1 MNRRNV
7 KFYRNEQDIAP
18 IQEFLRDLPL
28 QARQKVSWTL
38 KVVQEMERVPK
49 EYLKKLHGTEDIWE
63 IRVESFGTAIRLL
76 GFFDEGHLIILTN
89 GFSKKSQK
97 TPQKEI
103 RLAEE
108 RKQDYIK
115 RRNKT

>member
-1 MNRRNV
+1 MNRRDV
-7 KFYRNEQDIAP
+7 KFYRNEKGIAP
-18 IQEFLRDLPL
+18 IQDFLRDLPL

-49 EYLKKLHGTEDIWE
+49 EYLKKLHGTEEIWE
-63 IRVESFGTAIRLL
+63 IRVASFGVAIRLL
-76 GFFDEGHLIILTN
+76 GFFDDGQLIILTN

-103 RLAEE
+103 HLAEE
-108 RKQDYIK
+108 RKRDYIK
-115 RRNKT
+115 RRKKS